1 MDEARVEAVVG
12 RRLPRRPAA
21 LEGFERIH
29 PAGSYPYV
37 VPRTGAT
44 VEGVLLDEVDDTALA
59 RLDAYEDEGG
69 LYVRQETVALVAGLR
84 VACEVYVGSGITT
97 RGSRATR
104 SHGE

>member
-12 RRLPRRPAA
+12 RPLPRRPAV
-21 LEGFERIH
+21 LEGYERLH

-37 VPRTGAT
+37 VARAGAR

-69 LYVRQETVALVAGLR
+69 LYVRQETVALVDGGR
-84 VACEVYVGSGITT
+84 VACEVYVGTGITT
-97 RGSRATR
+97 ARGR
-104 SHGE
+104 G

>member
-1 MDEARVEAVVG
+1 MDEARVEGLVG
-12 RRLPRRPAA
+12 RRLPRRPAV
-21 LEGFERIH
+21 LEGFERVH

-37 VPRTGAT
+37 VPRTGAR

-69 LYVRQETVALVAGLR
+69 LYVRQETVVLVDGGR

-97 RGSRATR
+97 ARGR
-104 SHGE
+104 G

>member
-1 MDEARVEAVVG
+1 MYGTLVDEARVEGLVG
-12 RRLPRRPAA
+12 RRLPRRPAV
-21 LEGFERIH
+21 LEGYERVH

-69 LYVRQETVALVAGLR
+69 LYVRQETVALVDGRR
-84 VACEVYVGSGITT
+84 VACEVYVGSGITKA
-97 RGSRATR
+97 RGR
-104 SHGE
+104 G

>member
-1 MDEARVEAVVG
+1 MDEARVEALVG
-12 RRLPRRPAA
+12 RPLPRRPAL
-21 LEGFERIH
+21 LEGYERIH

-69 LYVRQETVALVAGLR
+69 LYVRQETVALADCRR
-84 VACEVYVGSGITT
+84 VACDVYVGSGITT
-97 RGSRATR
+97 ARGRA
-104 SHGE
+104 